1 MKYKYIPMQTILAD
15 NKNYRT
21 SWGVALVEI
30 NGDVAVIIDEY
41 SDISQNVEDITNLV
55 RLCNEL
61 ELAKS
66 HFAEVVEDFL
76 AK

>member
-61 ELAKS
+61 ELDKS
-66 HFAEVVEDFL
+66 HFADVVEDFL